1 MSLKLIG
8 TIELGKFHIAQ
19 ESEDFFSVNYRY
31 SEGGMT
37 LAGSAATL
45 EEAIALMQKREVED
59 KNTEYGTQGFA
70 SELAEDGDDD
80 GDDDGN
86 DCDDDDC
93 DDDDCDDDEF
103 YDEEDED
110 YDDDDYDRRVIPNCD

>member
-31 SEGGMT
+31 AEGGMT

-59 KNTEYGTQGFA
+59 SAIEFGTQGFVKDDKDRD
-70 SELAEDGDDD
+70 EDG
-80 GDDDGN
+80 N
-86 DCDDDDC
+86 IACDDDC
-93 DDDDCDDDEF
+93 DDDDYDDD
-103 YDEEDED
+103 D